1 MSALAA
7 APPDATHRDGAAS
20 HRSWLWAVAAATA
33 MLALLYGLSTQPMA
47 ASPETPLSR
56 LLSARPG
63 AYGAANY
70 AEELTRLN
78 AQLQTAQQRVA
89 GAPTDWGHRENLAV
103 TLFERGKLSGSFADL
118 DQASR
123 EIDLAAGLAPDPG
136 LVGIAAAS
144 IAASLHEQTRAERFA
159 AAAKAMRNAA
169 DPAIGSALALIEA
182 DQLFYQGEYAAARRG
197 YQRAANAGDRAGRH
211 VRLAIW
217 HQHHGDFAQA
227 QRDYAAAAT
236 DAVAQLSP
244 LALARILL
252 MAGGSAVQNGDW
264 VTARQL
270 FERADRIFPGYWL
283 AQAHVAQIDAA
294 QGNLAR
300 AEARYRQILAEHS
313 DPDVMHALAAVLS
326 AKRRAGEAQLW
337 ADRADAIIAQRYQ
350 RFPLAYADHRLDAAL
365 TAGDVG
371 NALAMARQNVGNRA
385 YGDAQIGLA
394 RARFAAGD
402 AAAAK
407 RILRGVEASGWRS
420 AEQYAVLVEVC
431 AALRDAACQRV
442 ARKRMLTINPR
453 AEDPARSLLFFG
465 VH

>member
-1 MSALAA
+1 M
-7 APPDATHRDGAAS
+7 
-20 HRSWLWAVAAATA
+20 SWLWAVAAATA
-33 MLALLYGLSTQPMA
+33 VLALLYGLSAQPMA
-47 ASPETPLSR
+47 AVPETPLSR

-63 AYGAANY
+63 GYGAANY
-70 AEELTRLN
+70 AEELARLN
-78 AQLQTAQQRVA
+78 AQLQTAQQRMA
-89 GAPTDWGHRENLAV
+89 NAPTDWGHRENLAV
-103 TLFERGKLSGSFADL
+103 TLFERGKLTGSFADL

-144 IAASLHEQTRAERFA
+144 IAASLHEQERAARFL

-169 DPAIGSALALIEA
+169 DPAIGSALVLIEA
-182 DQLFYQGEYAAARRG
+182 DQQFYQGNYAAARRG
-197 YQRAANAGDRAGRH
+197 YQRAANAGDRAGRL

-217 HQHHGDFAQA
+217 HQHHGDFPQA
-227 QRDYAAAAT
+227 QRDYAAAAA
-236 DAVAQLSP
+236 DAAAQLSP

-252 MAGGSAVQNGDW
+252 MAGGSALQNGVW
-264 VTARQL
+264 ANARRL

-294 QGNLAR
+294 QGNLAK
-300 AEARYRQILAEHS
+300 AEARYRRILTEHF
-313 DPDVMHALAAVLS
+313 DPDVMEALAAVRG
-326 AKRRAGEAQLW
+326 AIGQAGEAQLW
-337 ADRADAIIAQRYQ
+337 TARAEAIVAQRYQ

-365 TAGDVG
+365 TAGDADS
-371 NALAMARQNVGNRA
+371 ALAMARQNVGNRA

-407 RILRGVEASGWRS
+407 RILRDVEASGWRS
-420 AEQYAVLVEVC
+420 AEQYAVLAEVC

-442 ARKRMLTINPR
+442 ARKRMLAINPR
-453 AEDPARSLLFFG
+453 AEDPARSLLLFG